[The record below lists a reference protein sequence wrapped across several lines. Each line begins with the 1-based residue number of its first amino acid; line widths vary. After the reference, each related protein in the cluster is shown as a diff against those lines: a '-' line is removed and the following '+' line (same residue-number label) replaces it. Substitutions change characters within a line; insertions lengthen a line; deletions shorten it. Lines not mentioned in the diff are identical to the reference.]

1 LQNILVLE
9 DLEGSFELVKY
20 SLGGQY
26 HISWARSVNEAKN
39 MLNSQLD
46 LLLLDV
52 TLPDGDGYEFCRWA
66 KHSGYD
72 MMPIIFISA
81 NSSVEACVTGLA
93 AGGDDY
99 IHKPFHPAELMARVG
114 AKLRSVK
121 FQCDIL
127 NILQSNGVKM
137 DLQSHK
143 VSYAGKNEVIEL
155 DLTPIEFKIL
165 QIFLEKPGVAM
176 DRNYIL
182 DRVWGKEVFVYPR
195 SVDTHICK
203 LKKKLK
209 NNSGLISSVHGKG
222 YRFGLDRIA
231 I

>member
-1 LQNILVLE
+1 LRCQQDLVQWTINQQLRRTSTILREKNLPSVLI
-9 DLEGSFELVKY
+9 DHY
-20 SLGGQY
+20 
-26 HISWARSVNEAKN
+26 
-39 MLNSQLD
+39 
-46 LLLLDV
+46 
-52 TLPDGDGYEFCRWA
+52 T
-66 KHSGYD
+66 
-72 MMPIIFISA
+72 
-81 NSSVEACVTGLA
+81 
-93 AGGDDY
+93 
-99 IHKPFHPAELMARVG
+99 FHPAELMARVG